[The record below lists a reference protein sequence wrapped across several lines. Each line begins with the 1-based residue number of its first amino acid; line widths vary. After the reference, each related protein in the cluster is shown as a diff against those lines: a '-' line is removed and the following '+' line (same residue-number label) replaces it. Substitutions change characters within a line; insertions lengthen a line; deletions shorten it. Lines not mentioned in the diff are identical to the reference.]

1 MYSAEVNYMPPD
13 DRLIYLIFTAQQK
26 LRTHLG
32 NVMMRENVRVTP
44 AQAGILFLLAE
55 KEGMTMSELSRI
67 LSIDNSTLTG
77 LVDRLEKA
85 GLARR
90 DASPHDR
97 RASHVYISP
106 EGIQEM
112 KKARSVVGRVN
123 REIMDGFT
131 PEELA
136 SFKKILRSFFHKFN
150 AGSQQG

>member
-1 MYSAEVNYMPPD
+1 MPPD
-13 DRLIYLIFTAQQK
+13 DRFIYLIFTAQQK

-32 NVMMRENVRVTP
+32 NIMVKENVRVTP

-55 KEGMTMSELSRI
+55 KDGRTMSEMSRI
-67 LSIDNSTLTG
+67 LAMDNSTITG

-85 GLARR
+85 GFVRR

-97 RASHVYISP
+97 RASHVYVSP
-106 EGIQEM
+106 EGVQEM

-123 REIMDGFT
+123 REIKDGFT

-136 SFKKILRSFFHKFN
+136 SFKKILQSFFQKFD
-150 AGSQQG
+150 AGSQQR

>member
-1 MYSAEVNYMPPD
+1 MHSAEVNSMPPD

-32 NVMMRENVRVTP
+32 NVMVRENVRVTP

-55 KEGMTMSELSRI
+55 KDGRTMSELSRI

-90 DASPHDR
+90 DASPNDR

-106 EGIQEM
+106 EGVQEM
-112 KKARSVVGRVN
+112 KKARSIVGRVN
-123 REIMDGFT
+123 REIADGFS

-136 SFKKILRSFFHKFN
+136 SFKKILRSFFHKFD

>member
-1 MYSAEVNYMPPD
+1 MPPD

-26 LRTHLG
+26 LRNHLG

-55 KEGMTMSELSRI
+55 KDGRTMSELSRI

-97 RASHVYISP
+97 RASHVYISQK
-106 EGIQEM
+106 GIKEM
-112 KKARSVVGRVN
+112 QKARSIVGRVN

-136 SFKKILRSFFHKFN
+136 SFKKIMRSFFHKFD

>member
-1 MYSAEVNYMPPD
+1 MPPD
-13 DRLIYLIFTAQQK
+13 DRFIYLIFTAQQK

-32 NVMMRENVRVTP
+32 NVMMKENVRVTP

-55 KEGMTMSELSRI
+55 KNGRTMSELSRL
-67 LSIDNSTLTG
+67 LSIDNSTITG

-85 GLARR
+85 GLVRR

-97 RASHVYISP
+97 RASHVYVSP
-106 EGIQEM
+106 EGMQEM

-123 REIMDGFT
+123 REIKDGFT

-136 SFKKILRSFFHKFN
+136 SFKKVLQSFFQKFN
-150 AGSQQG
+150 ADSQQG

>member
-1 MYSAEVNYMPPD
+1 MPPD

-26 LRTHLG
+26 LRNHLA

-55 KEGMTMSELSRI
+55 KDGRTMSELSRI

-90 DASPHDR
+90 RARMTAGHHTCISAR
-97 RASHVYISP
+97 RVSRRC
-106 EGIQEM
+106 
-112 KKARSVVGRVN
+112 KR
-123 REIMDGFT
+123 
-131 PEELA
+131 
-136 SFKKILRSFFHKFN
+136 
-150 AGSQQG
+150 QGALSGG

>member
-1 MYSAEVNYMPPD
+1 MHSAEVNWMPPD

-32 NVMMRENVRVTP
+32 NVMVRENVRVTP

-55 KEGMTMSELSRI
+55 KDGRTMSELSRI

-90 DASPHDR
+90 DASPNDR

-106 EGIQEM
+106 EGVQEM
-112 KKARSVVGRVN
+112 KKARSIVGRVN
-123 REIMDGFT
+123 REITDGFT

-136 SFKKILRSFFHKFN
+136 SFKKILRSFFHKFD
-150 AGSQQG
+150 AGSQQE

>member
-1 MYSAEVNYMPPD
+1 MHSAEVNYMPPD

-55 KEGMTMSELSRI
+55 KDGMTMSELSRI

-150 AGSQQG
+150 SGSQQG

>member
-1 MYSAEVNYMPPD
+1 MHSAEVNNMPPD

-32 NVMMRENVRVTP
+32 NVMMRENARVTP

-55 KEGMTMSELSRI
+55 KDGRTMSELSRI

-97 RASHVYISP
+97 RASHVHISP
-106 EGIQEM
+106 DGIQEM

-136 SFKKILRSFFHKFN
+136 SFKRVLLSFFQKFN

>member
-1 MYSAEVNYMPPD
+1 MPPD

-32 NVMMRENVRVTP
+32 NVMMRENVRVTQ

-55 KEGMTMSELSRI
+55 KDGRTMSELSRI

-90 DASPHDR
+90 DASPNDR

-106 EGIQEM
+106 EGTREM
-112 KKARSVVGRVN
+112 KKARSIVGRVN
-123 REIMDGFT
+123 REITDGFT

-136 SFKKILRSFFHKFN
+136 SFKKILRSFFHKFDT
-150 AGSQQG
+150 GSQQG

>member
-1 MYSAEVNYMPPD
+1 MPPD
-13 DRLIYLIFTAQQK
+13 DRFIYLIFTAQQK

-32 NVMMRENVRVTP
+32 NVMMKENVRVTP

-55 KEGMTMSELSRI
+55 KNGRTMSELSRL
-67 LSIDNSTLTG
+67 LSIDNSTITG

-85 GLARR
+85 GLVRR

-97 RASHVYISP
+97 RASHVYVSP
-106 EGIQEM
+106 EGMQEM

-123 REIMDGFT
+123 REIKGGFT

-136 SFKKILRSFFHKFN
+136 SFKKVLQSFFQKFN
-150 AGSQQG
+150 ADSQQG